1 MSVIDIH
8 IHVFGD
14 WNKDGTCHMSSLLG
28 LGSHLAELG
37 GFLADVPTSRDDDDI
52 RDAILHEIQG
62 SQHVNKGVLLA
73 FDKPHD
79 NAGTPMK
86 PILYT
91 PNSWVAEICRKNPD
105 LALFGASVHPY
116 NTDALKELQKA
127 KDDGA
132 VLVKWIPSS
141 QNILPSHEKCRA
153 FYQKLIEYGLPLLC
167 HVGDEHTISEAGGD
181 KSLRAYNHPELLI
194 PALEEG
200 VTVIMAHCCL
210 PIDEDDN
217 DFSEAFMRMML
228 QAEDR
233 GWRLFADVSAL
244 VGKWRR
250 SFMAKQMALRLPHD
264 RLVMGS
270 DWPNA
275 PNLDDDFRT
284 KGNRREYDRIKTIDN
299 VLDRNAEY
307 LKFLGFS
314 DTVMT
319 NAEQI
324 FKIARTPPMPGNPRY
339 SNHFPTF

>member
-14 WNKDGTCHMSSLLG
+14 WNKEDGCILSSRLATLCRLG
-28 LGSHLAELG
+28 DAT
-37 GFLADVPTSRDDDDI
+37 GFLVDLPFSLDDDDI
-52 RDAILHEIQG
+52 RDAILEEIKT
-62 SQHVNKGVLLA
+62 SKHVNKGVLLA
-73 FDKPHD
+73 FDKPYD
-79 NAGTPMK
+79 NTGRPLK
-86 PILYT
+86 PVLYSANT
-91 PNSWVAEICRKNPD
+91 WVAKICSENPKI
-105 LALFGASVHPY
+105 ALFGASIHPY
-116 NTDALKELQKA
+116 RSDALKELEKA

-141 QNILPSHEKCRA
+141 QNILPNHERCQP
-153 FYQKLIEYGLPLLC
+153 FYKKLAEYGIPLLC

-210 PIDEDDN
+210 PIDEEDN
-217 DFSEAFMRMML
+217 DFSETFMRMML

-233 GWRLFADVSAL
+233 GWRLYADVSAL
-244 VGKWRR
+244 VGKWKR

-270 DWPNA
+270 DWPN
-275 PNLDDDFRT
+275 PPDLDSDFRT
-284 KGNRREYDRIKTIDN
+284 SGNRREYYRIKGIDN
-299 VLDRNAEY
+299 VLDRNVEY

-319 NAEQI
+319 NAERI
-324 FKIARTPPMPGNPRY
+324 FKIAKTPPTPGNPRY
-339 SNHFPTF
+339 TNHFPAF